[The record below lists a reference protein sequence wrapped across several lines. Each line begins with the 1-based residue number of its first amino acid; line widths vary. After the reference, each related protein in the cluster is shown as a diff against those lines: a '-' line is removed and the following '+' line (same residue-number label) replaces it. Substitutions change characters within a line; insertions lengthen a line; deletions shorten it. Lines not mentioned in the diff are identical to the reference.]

1 MPLMPSLAINIDRLW
16 RDIETLATFSAGG
29 EGVNRLTFS
38 KEDRAARAYLRAQMA
53 AAGLAVVE
61 IPPGVMLG
69 RLSPPTS
76 AGPCVMSGSHIDAV
90 PSAGRFDGIVGVVGA
105 LEVARVLAE
114 QRVALK
120 HPYEVVIYPEEEGT
134 RFGAVLTGSKAWV
147 GELSVPQLDAMKDR
161 GGTSY
166 LAAMEAYGLMAADLE
181 RQRFQPGRAKAIL
194 ELHIE
199 QSVVLEECGVQIGVV
214 TTITGIRGFEVT
226 LRGVANH
233 AGATPMDRR
242 RDALAGASEIM
253 LALERLAP
261 TLGPHTVST
270 VGQIACSPGA
280 RNVIPGE
287 VRFSID
293 FRDIEGLDAKWAEVE
308 PRIRAIASARHL
320 AMQMRPMSASE
331 PVALSPTIQSL
342 LEHICDRR
350 GFSYMR
356 MPSGAVHDAQV
367 MARLADTGMIFIPSQ
382 AGRSHCPEEYSAPA
396 QVEQGANVLLDAVL
410 ALAG

>member
-1 MPLMPSLAINIDRLW
+1 MPPLSISIDRLW
-16 RDIETLATFSAGG
+16 QDIETLATFSAGG

-38 KEDRAARAYLRAQMA
+38 EEDRAARAYLRGQMT
-53 AAGLAVVE
+53 AAGLEVVE
-61 IPPGVMLG
+61 VPPGVMLA
-69 RLSPPTS
+69 RYRPAVSS
-76 AGPCVMSGSHIDAV
+76 GPVVMSGSHIDAV
-90 PSAGRFDGIVGVVGA
+90 PSAGRFDGVVGVVGA

-114 QRVALK
+114 NRVALK

-147 GELSVPQLDAMKDR
+147 GGLSLRQLAGMKDR
-161 GGTSY
+161 HGTSY
-166 LAAMEAYGLMAADLE
+166 LEAMEGYGLKAADLE
-181 RQRFQPGRAKAIL
+181 RQRFQPGRAKAVL

-242 RDALAGASEIM
+242 RDALSGAAEIM

-261 TLGPHTVST
+261 TLGPHTVCT

-293 FRDIEGLDAKWAEVE
+293 FRDIDGLDGKWAEVE
-308 PRIRAIASARHL
+308 PRIHALASARQL
-320 AMQMRPMSASE
+320 AMDIRPTSTSE
-331 PVALSPTIQSL
+331 PVALSATIQDV
-342 LEHICDRR
+342 LEHVCAGR
-350 GFSYMR
+350 GFSHMR

-367 MARLADTGMIFIPSQ
+367 MAPLVDTGMIFIPSRG
-382 AGRSHCPEEYSAPA
+382 GRSHCPEEYSEPA
-396 QVEQGANVLLDAVL
+396 QVEQGANVLLDAVMV
-410 ALAG
+410 LAG

>member
-1 MPLMPSLAINIDRLW
+1 MASPAINLDRLW
-16 RDIETLATFSAGG
+16 HDIETLATFSAGG

-38 KEDRAARAYLRAQMA
+38 KEDRAARAYLRGQMT
-53 AAGLAVVE
+53 AAGLEVVE

-76 AGPCVMSGSHIDAV
+76 SGPAVMSGSHIDAV
-90 PSAGRFDGIVGVVGA
+90 PAGGRFDGIVGVVGA

-147 GELSVPQLDAMKDR
+147 GDLSAPQLAAMRD
-161 GGTSY
+161 GEDVSY
-166 LAAMEAYGLMAADLE
+166 LAAMEAYGLKAADLE
-181 RQRFQPGRAKAIL
+181 PQRFSATHAKALL

-199 QSVVLEECGVQIGVV
+199 QSVVLEERGVQIGVV
-214 TTITGIRGFEVT
+214 TTITGIRGFEVV
-226 LRGVANH
+226 LRGIANH

-242 RDALAGASEIM
+242 HDALAGAAEIM

-261 TLGPHTVST
+261 TLGSHTVCT

-293 FRDIEGLDAKWAEVE
+293 FRDVEHLDAKWAQVE

-320 AMQMRPMSASE
+320 AMEMRPTAASE
-331 PVALSPTIQSL
+331 PVALSPAMQDL
-342 LEHICDRR
+342 LEQVCAQR
-350 GFSYMR
+350 GLTWIR

-367 MARLADTGMIFIPSQ
+367 MARLVDTGMIFIPSRG
-382 AGRSHCPEEYSAPA
+382 GRSHCPEEYSEPA
-396 QVEQGANVLLDAVL
+396 QVGHGVNVLLDAVV